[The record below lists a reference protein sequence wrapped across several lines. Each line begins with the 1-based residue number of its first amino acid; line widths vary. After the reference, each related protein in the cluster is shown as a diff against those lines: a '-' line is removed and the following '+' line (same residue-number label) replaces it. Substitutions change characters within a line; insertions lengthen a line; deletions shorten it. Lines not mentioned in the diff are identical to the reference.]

1 MIIMLYWTLFIYIA
15 VYYSGMFSP
24 YMEKYNGKKERN
36 VLARI
41 ERQSTVLPPAKSL
54 ASRSA
59 FKELSKLAME
69 WNSVPGEWRTEI
81 IEHDSPPLSE
91 EEQNALD
98 DILSSCDDVYFN
110 PRKRKQYIMDS
121 SALRKYQILGF
132 EDYVSYCGYLSVN
145 GLNNLVKDF
154 DAVYG
159 DKESE

>member
-1 MIIMLYWTLFIYIA
+1 M
-15 VYYSGMFSP
+15 SR
-24 YMEKYNGKKERN
+24 KERN

-41 ERQSTVLPPAKSL
+41 ERQSNTLPPAKSL
-54 ASRSA
+54 ASRRD
-59 FKELSKLAME
+59 FRELSRLSML
-69 WNSVPGEWRTEI
+69 WNSKPGEWHTEI

-98 DILSSCDDVYFN
+98 EILSSCDDVYFSS
-110 PRKRKQYIMDS
+110 RKRKQFIMDS
-121 SALRKYQILGF
+121 TDLRKYQILGF
-132 EDYVSYCGYLSVN
+132 ESYVHYCGYLSTN

>member
-1 MIIMLYWTLFIYIA
+1 M
-15 VYYSGMFSP
+15 S
-24 YMEKYNGKKERN
+24 KKQRN

-41 ERQSTVLPPAKSL
+41 ERQSNTLPPAKSL
-54 ASRSA
+54 ASRKE
-59 FKELSKLAME
+59 FRELSRFAMQ

-91 EEQNALD
+91 EEQEALN
-98 DILSSCDDVYFN
+98 DILSSCDGVYFN
-110 PRKRKQYIMDS
+110 PRKRKQYVMDS
-121 SALRKYQILGF
+121 TDLRKYQILGF

-159 DKESE
+159 DKEE

>member
-1 MIIMLYWTLFIYIA
+1 M
-15 VYYSGMFSP
+15 SR
-24 YMEKYNGKKERN
+24 KERN
-36 VLARI
+36 VIARI

-54 ASRSA
+54 ASRKE
-59 FKELSKLAME
+59 FQELSRLSREYNAT
-69 WNSVPGEWRTEI
+69 PGEWHAEI

-98 DILSSCDDVYFN
+98 DILSSCDNVYFS

-121 SALRKYQILGF
+121 SNLRKHQILGF

>member
-1 MIIMLYWTLFIYIA
+1 M
-15 VYYSGMFSP
+15 
-24 YMEKYNGKKERN
+24 GKKERN
-36 VLARI
+36 FLTRI

-59 FKELSKLAME
+59 FKEISKLAME

-98 DILSSCDDVYFN
+98 DILSSCDGVYFN
-110 PRKRKQYIMDS
+110 PRGRKQFIVDS
-121 SALRKYQILGF
+121 SDLRKYQVMGF

>member
-1 MIIMLYWTLFIYIA
+1 M
-15 VYYSGMFSP
+15 
-24 YMEKYNGKKERN
+24 GKQNRN
-36 VLARI
+36 VIARI
-41 ERQSTVLPPAKSL
+41 ERQSNILPPAKSL
-54 ASRSA
+54 ASRRE
-59 FKELSKLAME
+59 FRELSHLSML
-69 WNSVPGEWRTEI
+69 WNSKPGEWHTEI

-98 DILSSCDDVYFN
+98 DILSSCDNVYFS

-121 SALRKYQILGF
+121 SNLRKHQILGF

>member
-1 MIIMLYWTLFIYIA
+1 M
-15 VYYSGMFSP
+15 SR
-24 YMEKYNGKKERN
+24 KERN

-54 ASRSA
+54 ASRKE
-59 FKELSKLAME
+59 FRELSRFAMQ
-69 WNSVPGEWRTEI
+69 WNSVPGEWHTEI

-91 EEQNALD
+91 EEEGIIN
-98 DILSSCDDVYFN
+98 DICSSCDDVYFN

-121 SALRKYQILGF
+121 SALRKYQIMGF
-132 EDYVSYCGYLSVN
+132 EDYISFCGYLSTN

-154 DAVYG
+154 DAVYA

>member
-1 MIIMLYWTLFIYIA
+1 M
-15 VYYSGMFSP
+15 GR
-24 YMEKYNGKKERN
+24 KERN

-59 FKELSKLAME
+59 FKEISRIAME
-69 WNSVPGEWRTEI
+69 WNSVAGKWHTEV

-91 EEQNALD
+91 EEQEALN
-98 DILSSCDDVYFN
+98 DILSSCDGGVYFK
-110 PRKRKQYIMDS
+110 PRKRKKYIVDS
-121 SALRKYQILGF
+121 SDLKKWQILFF
-132 EDYVSYCGYLSVN
+132 EDYVSYCGYLSIN

-154 DAVYG
+154 DAVYA

>member
-1 MIIMLYWTLFIYIA
+1 M
-15 VYYSGMFSP
+15 SR
-24 YMEKYNGKKERN
+24 KERN

-59 FKELSKLAME
+59 FKEISRIAME
-69 WNSVPGEWRTEI
+69 WNSVPGEWKTEI

-98 DILSSCDDVYFN
+98 DILSSCDGGVYFN
-110 PRKRKQYIMDS
+110 PRKRKEYIMDS
-121 SALRKYQILGF
+121 SDLRKYQVLGF
-132 EDYVSYCGYLSVN
+132 EDYIHYTSYLSVN

-154 DAVYG
+154 DVVYG
-159 DKESE
+159 DKEE

>member
-1 MIIMLYWTLFIYIA
+1 M
-15 VYYSGMFSP
+15 
-24 YMEKYNGKKERN
+24 GKKERN

-54 ASRSA
+54 VSRKE
-59 FKELSKLAME
+59 FRELSRLSRE
-69 WNSVPGEWRTEI
+69 WNSKPGEWRTEF

>member
-1 MIIMLYWTLFIYIA
+1 M
-15 VYYSGMFSP
+15 S
-24 YMEKYNGKKERN
+24 KKQRN

-54 ASRSA
+54 ASRRE
-59 FKELSKLAME
+59 FRELSRLSME
-69 WNSVPGEWRTEI
+69 WNSVPGEWKTEI

-110 PRKRKQYIMDS
+110 PRRRKSYIVDS
-121 SALRKYQILGF
+121 TDLRKYQILGF

-145 GLNNLVKDF
+145 GLNNLVRDF
-154 DAVYG
+154 DVVYG
-159 DKESE
+159 DKEE

>member
-1 MIIMLYWTLFIYIA
+1 M
-15 VYYSGMFSP
+15 SR
-24 YMEKYNGKKERN
+24 KERN

-54 ASRSA
+54 ASRKE
-59 FKELSKLAME
+59 FRELSRLSMR
-69 WNSVPGEWRTEI
+69 WNSTPGDWETEI

-91 EEQNALD
+91 EEQEVLN
-98 DILSSCDDVYFN
+98 DILSSCDGGVYFN
-110 PRKRKQYIMDS
+110 PRKRKEYIVDS
-121 SALRKYQILGF
+121 SDLKKWQVMSF
-132 EDYVSYCGYLSVN
+132 EDYVSFCGYLSIN

>member
-1 MIIMLYWTLFIYIA
+1 M
-15 VYYSGMFSP
+15 SR
-24 YMEKYNGKKERN
+24 KERN

-54 ASRSA
+54 ASRSD
-59 FKELSKLAME
+59 FKEISRIEME

-98 DILSSCDDVYFN
+98 DILSSCDGGVYLK
-110 PRKRKQYIMDS
+110 PRKRKQYVMDS
-121 SALRKYQILGF
+121 SDLRKYQVMGF
-132 EDYVSYCGYLSVN
+132 EDYISYCGYLSVN
-145 GLNNLVKDF
+145 GLNNLVRDF
-154 DAVYG
+154 DTVYG